1 MTETRETNQP
11 TAATNLQKAACQKF
25 RLLPK
30 ACPVNDPSFHH
41 LARDYISHDLQLST
55 LLREAKDI
63 LHLTYTPTV
72 CFLNDSGKTVKDLS
86 TLPKWSAL
94 VVSNW
99 KPTDAKPPK
108 TVLLVLNTIPRPTR
122 GYPYFIRGDL
132 KKLLEDATKLFQ
144 LETKKKRDEEEDPK
158 ETVSRPRDRTKEPKV
173 ARAAFTVDGDPV
185 TDLDLLPDNSLLLI
199 SLTGTFQRDEEPAR
213 SVSASTSVQFES
225 SPQDIFNY
233 LVAFASDSVAHRT
246 RVAELSVFCSLAP
259 GQRETLP
266 EYETMS
272 RALRETRLG
281 SLSSQLICDGIRPAG
296 HDQIDL
302 RLLSKSAELL
312 DKADLNSFQFV
323 ITGGRNSGKT
333 PFLYSF
339 VTTLHRKMELCGEA
353 TSWLFFP
360 LNFAKYQRFVG
371 DWLHL
376 YELFVDTTIAAASG
390 SRLEFAQHARQVR
403 KYLMALPEAQAKAR
417 DPTDAAKAQRIYE
430 RTPPKGFDALREY
443 SRFFFQYDPMTSI
456 ASLPDLVARAL
467 GFETSL
473 LVLDHFDCA
482 DRSLAAAI
490 HKQFSKSR
498 FVIAS
503 RNDKK
508 FFSLFKMA
516 DVSFI
521 YTESVLPFAAG
532 EWEDAK
538 VTISEL
544 RLVIGVKDCMGCPGY
559 IGDFLKIV
567 EALKSSRRVYKY
579 SMVRAKGDVSRDF
592 FIRSEFFRLCVRL
605 DGAGSKLITKA
616 NLNRLGDHSESLTL
630 SLIDAEPSKPRK
642 PSAPPKASGERSV
655 AGSMKSTEGSVRST
669 GWSQGS
675 KARSR
680 HDGDD
685 GDDHEWAAE
694 APPEEA
700 QGREKKTVSFAPYLG
715 ERPAAADEESGDQG
729 PAKTAPVASE
739 KVPELHVE
747 EEEEVEDT
755 IRDNLSM
762 DTAKRQLAATV
773 RDHGDLSDDHLAQER
788 AVPNK
793 GGAPLK
799 RGDMDDDSFDF
810 VDQNRAGKTTTPS
823 AKKPSRDD
831 DWDDSGPTH
840 KQAIPNKGG
849 APLKRSDMDDD
860 SSDFVDQNR
869 AGKTTTPS
877 AKKPVFRQDSHNG
890 DYDSHP
896 GKVAPAARK
905 APADYRDDARSPK
918 KKVPRLDYYSDDWA
932 PPKSGGTAGDFY
944 EYSD

>member
-1 MTETRETNQP
+1 
-11 TAATNLQKAACQKF
+11 
-25 RLLPK
+25 
-30 ACPVNDPSFHH
+30 
-41 LARDYISHDLQLST
+41 
-55 LLREAKDI
+55 
-63 LHLTYTPTV
+63 
-72 CFLNDSGKTVKDLS
+72 
-86 TLPKWSAL
+86 
-94 VVSNW
+94 
-99 KPTDAKPPK
+99 
-108 TVLLVLNTIPRPTR
+108 
-122 GYPYFIRGDL
+122 
-132 KKLLEDATKLFQ
+132 
-144 LETKKKRDEEEDPK
+144 
-158 ETVSRPRDRTKEPKV
+158 
-173 ARAAFTVDGDPV
+173 
-185 TDLDLLPDNSLLLI
+185 
-199 SLTGTFQRDEEPAR
+199 
-213 SVSASTSVQFES
+213 VQFES
-225 SPQDIFNY
+225 SPQDIFNH

-259 GQRETLP
+259 GQREALP
-266 EYETMS
+266 EYETMN
-272 RALRETRLG
+272 RALRETRLE

-296 HDQIDL
+296 HDQIDV

-312 DKADLNSFQFV
+312 DEADLNNFQFV
-323 ITGGRNSGKT
+323 ITGGRSSGKT

-376 YELFVDTTIAAASG
+376 YELFVDTAIASASG
-390 SRLEFAQHARQVR
+390 SRLDFAQHAREVR
-403 KYLMALPEAQAKAR
+403 RYLMALPEAQAKAR
-417 DPTDAAKAQRIYE
+417 DPTDAARAQRIYE

-443 SRFFFQYDPMTSI
+443 SRLFFQSDPMTSI
-456 ASLPDLVARAL
+456 ASPPDLVARAL
-467 GFETSL
+467 GFEASL

-538 VTISEL
+538 IAVSEL

-630 SLIDAEPSKPRK
+630 SLIDAKPSEPRK
-642 PSAPPKASGERSV
+642 PSAPPRASGERSV
-655 AGSMKSTEGSVRST
+655 AGSMKSTEDSVRST
-669 GWSQGS
+669 GGSQGS
-675 KARSR
+675 KAWSR
-680 HDGDD
+680 HDDDD
-685 GDDHEWAAE
+685 GDHHESAE
-694 APPEEA
+694 PPPEEA

-715 ERPAAADEESGDQG
+715 KRPAAADEESGDQG

-739 KVPELHVE
+739 KEPELHVKE
-747 EEEEVEDT
+747 EEEAEDT

-762 DTAKRQLAATV
+762 DTAKRQLAATF
-773 RDHGDLSDDHLAQER
+773 RDHDDWSDDDPAQER

-799 RGDMDDDSFDF
+799 RGDMDDDSPDF
-810 VDQNRAGKTTTPS
+810 VDQNRAGK
-823 AKKPSRDD
+823 K
-831 DWDDSGPTH
+831 
-840 KQAIPNKGG
+840 
-849 APLKRSDMDDD
+849 
-860 SSDFVDQNR
+860 
-869 AGKTTTPS
+869 TTPS

-896 GKVAPAARK
+896 AKVAPAARK
-905 APADYRDDARSPK
+905 APADYRDDTRSPK
-918 KKVPRLDYYSDDWA
+918 KKVPRLDYYSDDSA
-932 PPKSGGTAGDFY
+932 PPKSGGTAGHFY